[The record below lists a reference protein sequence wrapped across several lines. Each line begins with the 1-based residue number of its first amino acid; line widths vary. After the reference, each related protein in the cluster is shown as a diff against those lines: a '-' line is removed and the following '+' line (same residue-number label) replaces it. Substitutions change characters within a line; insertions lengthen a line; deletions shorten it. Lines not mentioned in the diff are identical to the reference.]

1 MSLPKFLSLLN
12 DRQLYFARQDKFLD
26 LKEGKRS
33 APDLSLYDNAVPGIS
48 DIIEKDPFGC
58 AFLNCWTMS
67 DVDSFLMWSS
77 YSTLDK
83 GIAIKSTIE
92 HLINSLDLND
102 ERWIFISD
110 VKYIDYYD
118 EYTFDKA
125 GGIANDL
132 ARYFCKRMNFEQEK
146 ELRLVYYDYKMKLD
160 DDNKQYG
167 IKFDV
172 SLDTLINEI
181 WIAPQA
187 DDWYVELIKNEMKIH
202 NLNKPIIPSHI

>member
-1 MSLPKFLSLLN
+1 MQTNEF
-12 DRQLYFARQDKFLD
+12 RT
-26 LKEGKRS
+26 G
-33 APDLSLYDNAVPGIS
+33 
-48 DIIEKDPFGC
+48 
-58 AFLNCWTMS
+58 
-67 DVDSFLMWSS
+67 
-77 YSTLDK
+77 
-83 GIAIKSTIE
+83 
-92 HLINSLDLND
+92 
-102 ERWIFISD
+102 
-110 VKYIDYYD
+110 
-118 EYTFDKA
+118 
-125 GGIANDL
+125 
-132 ARYFCKRMNFEQEK
+132 K